1 MMCTSGNTHT
11 EAVCSDRLLLST
23 EGSSL
28 LSSSALLF
36 NQEAFEFLHKLTGR
50 HHTFLSELSLV
61 KVGKPLPQRRLHCR
75 KPPCSTKTLK
85 NRHDA
90 MLPFRQVRL
99 PAALLA
105 ISSISPDSRAQPG
118 FNIQIMNKAQALCNA
133 IY

>member
-1 MMCTSGNTHT
+1 MCTSGNTHT

-28 LSSSALLF
+28 LSFPALLF
-36 NQEAFEFLHKLTGR
+36 NQEAFEFLHKLAGR
-50 HHTFLSELSLV
+50 HYTFLSELSLV
-61 KVGKPLPQRRLHCR
+61 KVGKPLPQRRLHCQNSR
-75 KPPCSTKTLK
+75 VAKPPCSTRTLK

-105 ISSISPDSRAQPG
+105 IRSISPDSLTFRS
-118 FNIQIMNKAQALCNA
+118 
-133 IY
+133 